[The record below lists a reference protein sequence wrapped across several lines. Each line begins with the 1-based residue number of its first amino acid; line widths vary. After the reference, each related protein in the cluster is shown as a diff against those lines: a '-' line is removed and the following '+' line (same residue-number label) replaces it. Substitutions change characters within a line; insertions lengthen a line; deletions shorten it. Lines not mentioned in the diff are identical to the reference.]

1 MRKQYPLLLLAF
13 LLLTTFAHATTC
25 ETWTEISGEVE
36 ITEPGCYRVVA
47 DDTRIKFAPSIDGN
61 VIIDLNGHRVDVRIY
76 ECEIRGTLEI
86 FNGYLFTL
94 FGGDVYYVSV
104 KEYKLHD
111 LNTWHLWLRD
121 FERLVIDNVRGQ
133 LPIVVSVTKDQSDVR
148 INNYAG
154 LLIIGVSDKVSE
166 SNVVITQSNITGSR
180 ARTASPSATLTLSDV
195 NFTRDTVI
203 LWPADKLTLDN
214 VYLDGRPLQYN
225 NDPSTWEPG
234 GAYLVDTLPPSSP
247 VNVYYVGVLREQ
259 EVSIT
264 QDHTYAEH
272 IGVYSVEDINGY
284 TGTVAIYVTY
294 IGDIYDSNV
303 TILSRRCYVGKDKNT
318 ATIYNSEVTLIQ
330 PFWYGFLEIHGSE
343 LNAEGSTIHA
353 ASVAFENVFENNY
366 EKIVG
371 GNFYVS
377 DIVSSNVKEAPMY
390 LEMNYW
396 APSVEGGSLRLGVYK
411 PDSNIV
417 VVISGTTID
426 ASKLT
431 IGGYGSREI
440 HFKDV
445 TFTQPITII
454 CYDNQTVYFEGT
466 TNTDNVTVEGCTLGT
481 PIEQP
486 ICETWE
492 EISGEVNITEPGCYL
507 VVTDRTHIGLTT
519 EINGDVII
527 NLFGHL
533 AFLATYKSCEINGT
547 LEIYDGTLGFSYL
560 SSPPIREYYLHD
572 LNIAGK
578 FLFANFESL
587 TLERVSG
594 WVEVEVTR
602 ERAEV
607 HIDECSGW
615 FLVDVSDWVD
625 DANVVITR
633 SNLKGLR
640 VFAVGNAALT
650 LSDVNLTYN
659 TAIYGFREINLSNVY
674 LDGRPLQYNNDPST
688 WEPDGAYLVDR
699 LPPGLPLPVDVYY
712 VGFLDPEMGITR
724 DYASAEYIALS
735 SPTPF
740 IKDYNG
746 TVLLNDRFDT
756 ILNSNV
762 TVIFSREGVWQFTI
776 MDLVPIRDSNVKLL
790 ALDEKHYV
798 EMALWAAG
806 GIDARGSDIY
816 AFAIVMHAADSN
828 GVKRIVGGNLHV
840 NYIVSSSRGGVIA
853 PLIIEANYW
862 TFLPTDVP
870 EEWVYLTL
878 GLYGSDVA
886 TISGTTIDAPKLI
899 IMGSGDEEIH
909 FKDVTFLRHTTIVCE
924 NNQTV
929 YFEGTTNTDNVTV
942 EGCTVRYKK
951 PKPKVVP
958 GIVGGAV
965 RYLSVPR
972 VIYVSGKIN
981 EQKSVTIPVFW
992 SGVSPTAAKV
1002 IYEGSVTGPDTVI
1015 LKHGKNAVKA
1025 TVLITGSGEI
1035 GRVTFW
1041 TGPYKATTVIYAT
1054 VLAQGALPVSVD
1066 GGRLLTIA
1074 LVLAV
1079 LYFFLARR

>member
-1 MRKQYPLLLLAF
+1 
-13 LLLTTFAHATTC
+13 
-25 ETWTEISGEVE
+25 
-36 ITEPGCYRVVA
+36 
-47 DDTRIKFAPSIDGN
+47 
-61 VIIDLNGHRVDVRIY
+61 VIIDLNGHIAHIY
-76 ECEIRGTLEI
+76 YMEPCEISGTLEI
-86 FNGYLFTL
+86 YNGTL
-94 FGGDVYYVSV
+94 VGNTFATFSAD
-104 KEYKLHD
+104 EYKMHD
-111 LNTWHLWLRD
+111 LVLCGVFPAARRT
-121 FERLVIDNVRGQ
+121 VIENV
-133 LPIVVSVTKDQSDVR
+133 QSDMCIALLALYEKARYNILIDGYSGSFGV
-148 INNYAG
+148 AG
-154 LLIIGVSDKVSE
+154 YPDVEEANVTITNSSFKVFR
-166 SNVVITQSNITGSR
+166 VFAPFGLGD
-180 ARTASPSATLTLSDV
+180 LTLSDV
-195 NFTRDTVI
+195 NLTHDTAI
-203 LWPADKLTLDN
+203 YWSGGNITLDS
-214 VYLDGRPLQYN
+214 VYLDGKPLQYN
-225 NDPSTWEPG
+225 NDPSTWEPD

-247 VNVYYVGVLREQ
+247 VNVYYVGAVKEFSTELTSQHNYAMVFGVCNVAEINGFWGIGPTGVVALMGWLGNVYNSYVAILRVGASVHRGPLTICNSTVSFYSSVLDDYEAFEMQDGCEFNAENSSIFAKRFAARCFDTNKNIHMFGGVLYVPSLELDSAKSALL
-259 EVSIT
+259 EMELWAPAPSAESRALSLYHVSVPEIT
-264 QDHTYAEH
+264 FSGTIIDAEH
-272 IGVYSVEDINGY
+272 LY
-284 TGTVAIYVTY
+284 
-294 IGDIYDSNV
+294 
-303 TILSRRCYVGKDKNT
+303 
-318 ATIYNSEVTLIQ
+318 
-330 PFWYGFLEIHGSE
+330 
-343 LNAEGSTIHA
+343 
-353 ASVAFENVFENNY
+353 
-366 EKIVG
+366 
-371 GNFYVS
+371 
-377 DIVSSNVKEAPMY
+377 
-390 LEMNYW
+390 
-396 APSVEGGSLRLGVYK
+396 
-411 PDSNIV
+411 
-417 VVISGTTID
+417 ISGDTN
-426 ASKLT
+426 A
-431 IGGYGSREI
+431 EI

-445 TFTQPITII
+445 TFLRHTTIV
-454 CYDNQTVYFEGT
+454 CENNQTVYFEGT
-466 TNTDNVTVEGCTLGT
+466 TNTDNVTLDGCALPREVPT
-481 PIEQP
+481 PP
-486 ICETWE
+486 PPCETWT